1 MFGLCEI
8 MGLFIL
14 KLVFGI
20 ITSTF
25 KTSESHQLWTA
36 PGNHS
41 ASSKL
46 DAELYFSNWSYKRL
60 GWGVMLYFR
69 HVSYQEG
76 LSKNHFQSKGVKPE
90 SRIWYYETRLK
101 TTNQP
106 TIDNKIHLQLDP
118 DTPRCFPCIWVSK
131 YGKEY
136 SRFIIS
142 SFDRQKDISKKRT
155 VSNTLF
161 CKSELLYCI

>member
-1 MFGLCEI
+1 MIFILWEDLLLVKGCSREGSRGRQTMFGLCEI

-14 KLVFGI
+14 KLVLGI

-25 KTSESHQLWTA
+25 KASESHQLWTA

-46 DAELYFSNWSYKRL
+46 DAELYSSNWSYKRL

-76 LSKNHFQSKGVKPE
+76 LSKSHFQSKGVKPE
-90 SRIWYYETRLK
+90 SRIWYYETQLK

-106 TIDNKIHLQLDP
+106 TNHWQQNPPTI
-118 DTPRCFPCIWVSK
+118 RSRYSK
-131 YGKEY
+131 ML
-136 SRFIIS
+136 S
-142 SFDRQKDISKKRT
+142 
-155 VSNTLF
+155 
-161 CKSELLYCI
+161 LYLGI